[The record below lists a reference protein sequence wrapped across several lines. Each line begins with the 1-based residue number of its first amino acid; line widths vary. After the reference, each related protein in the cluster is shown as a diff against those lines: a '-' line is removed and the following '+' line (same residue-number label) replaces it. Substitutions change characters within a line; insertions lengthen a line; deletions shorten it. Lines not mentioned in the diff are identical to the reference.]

1 MNSMEKNEIIS
12 RRSETI
18 KIIADTE
25 DINIVRCFE
34 CQLFDNHDKRCK
46 HFNHGVDGLDFCSN
60 GKKKFTNYLN

>member
-12 RRSETI
+12 KLSELV
-18 KIIADTE
+18 KAIADTE

-34 CQLFDNHDKRCK
+34 CQHFVNHDKRCK
-46 HFNHGVDGLDFCSN
+46 HFNHGVDGLDYCSN